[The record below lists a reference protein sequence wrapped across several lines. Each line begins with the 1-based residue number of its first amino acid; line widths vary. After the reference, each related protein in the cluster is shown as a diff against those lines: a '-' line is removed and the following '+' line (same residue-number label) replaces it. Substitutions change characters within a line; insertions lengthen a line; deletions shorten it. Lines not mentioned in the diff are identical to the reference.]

1 MKWCYSS
8 DKKKKTVFIQLY
20 QIEITTSLDRLV
32 SISLY
37 SPVGQ
42 SWLSCAISD
51 SLVSLVFSHYLPHCN
66 YCGPVTNFS

>member
-1 MKWCYSS
+1 MP
-8 DKKKKTVFIQLY
+8 
-20 QIEITTSLDRLV
+20 TSLDRLV

-51 SLVSLVFSHYLPHCN
+51 SLVSLVFSHYLPHSN
-66 YCGPVTNFS
+66 YCGPVTIFS